1 MKGGFYS
8 RAEIEGI
15 VQKIRSPNLP
25 FGIGKVFYVDAA
37 VGSNGNDGDDPKRP
51 LLTIQ
56 YALSLC
62 VNYRDDY
69 IIVLNTNG
77 GASESFPIT
86 VTKSRVH
93 IIGLDVLNGIY
104 PRLSADVYGDTAAFL
119 LCEATSD
126 ATGGEGGYF
135 EIAGFRISGGAT
147 HGAIEFP
154 TVVPAGATLKGRGV
168 IRNNWIG
175 RVHAAQDGIRI
186 PAVTD
191 VPELVIE
198 DNVFGAA
205 ITRDGIRVEHNSTR
219 TIIRRNLFRVG
230 VIGINVPGHIASG
243 WILSNRFVCSSVL
256 AGTAITLTNSDGIF
270 VDDNRAQIG
279 KTAMGVIPYVD
290 GGANHWGV
298 NYQDIVAV
306 LPT

>member
-8 RAEIEGI
+8 RGEIEGI
-15 VQKIRSPNLP
+15 VQKIRNPHLA
-25 FGIGKVFYVDAA
+25 FGKGKVFYVDGA
-37 VGSNGNDGDDPKRP
+37 VGSNGNDGDDPEKP

-93 IIGLDVLNGIY
+93 IIGLDVGNGKY

-119 LCEATSD
+119 LCEAAGD
-126 ATGGEGGYF
+126 AAGGEGGYF
-135 EIAGFRISGGAT
+135 EIAGFRLSGGAT

-154 TVVPAGATLKGRGV
+154 VCTTPGATLKARGV

-175 RVHAAQDGIRI
+175 RVHAARDGIYM
-186 PAVTD
+186 PALTD

-198 DNVFGAA
+198 DNIFGLG
-205 ITRDGIRVEHNSTR
+205 ITRDGIRVDYNATR

-230 VIGINVPGHIASG
+230 AIGINVPGHIAAG
-243 WILSNRFVCSSVL
+243 WILDNLFVMSGVV
-256 AGTAITLTNSDGIF
+256 AGRAITLTNTDGIF
-270 VDDNRAQIG
+270 VNGNHAQTG

-290 GGANHWGV
+290 GGANDWGT
-298 NYQDIVAV
+298 NYQDIVEV
-306 LPT
+306 LPA